1 MSHGYT
7 LVNLCNCLCHTVM
20 SGSCYLEVTCWE
32 RADLMAFLF
41 MMSFL
46 FLSLFHSVFLAKYGT

>member
-1 MSHGYT
+1 MSHGHI

-20 SGSCYLEVTCWE
+20 SDSCNLEVTYWE

-46 FLSLFHSVFLAKYGT
+46 FLSLFHSVFWGKYGT